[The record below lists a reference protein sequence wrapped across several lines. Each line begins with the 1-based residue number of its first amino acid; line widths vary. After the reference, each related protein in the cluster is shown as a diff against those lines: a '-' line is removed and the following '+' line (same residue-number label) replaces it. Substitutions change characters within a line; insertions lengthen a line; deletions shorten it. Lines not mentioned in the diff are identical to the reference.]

1 LSGRPAVNDP
11 RNNDRLSKGV
21 AVKRSAK
28 TRLIEVGALLAA
40 FTVAVEGAAAASTT
54 QARVAHSAGATKAAT
69 LTAHSSR
76 YGKILF
82 DGRGRVLYLFARDR
96 GGRSSCSGACAK
108 AWPPLLTKGAP
119 RALSGVNAN
128 VLGTTRRGNGTLQVT
143 YAKHPLYY
151 FKGDTKPGQIKCQN
165 VSNFGGLWL
174 VVAPSGKPVR

>member
-1 LSGRPAVNDP
+1 MKHVAKRRVIGLS
-11 RNNDRLSKGV
+11 
-21 AVKRSAK
+21 
-28 TRLIEVGALLAA
+28 ALLAA
-40 FTVAVEGAAAASTT
+40 FTVVGAGAAAASTM
-54 QARVAHSAGATKAAT
+54 QATVAHSAGATKAAT

-76 YGKILF
+76 YGRILF

-108 AWPPLLTKGAP
+108 AWPPFLTKGAP
-119 RALSGVNAN
+119 RTLSGVNAKL
-128 VLGTTRRGNGTLQVT
+128 LGTTRRSDGTLQVT

-151 FKGDTKPGQIKCQN
+151 FKEDTKPGQIKCQN

>member
-1 LSGRPAVNDP
+1 MKHVARRRVI
-11 RNNDRLSKGV
+11 GV
-21 AVKRSAK
+21 S
-28 TRLIEVGALLAA
+28 ALLAA
-40 FTVAVEGAAAASTT
+40 FTVAGAGAGAASTT
-54 QARVAHSAGATKAAT
+54 QAAVAYSAGATKAAT
-69 LTAHSSR
+69 LTALSSR

-108 AWPPLLTKGAP
+108 AWPPFLTKGAP
-119 RALSGVNAN
+119 RALAGVNAKL
-128 VLGTTRRGNGTLQVT
+128 LGTTRRGNGTLQVT

-151 FKGDTKPGQIKCQN
+151 FKEDTKPGQIKCQN

>member
-1 LSGRPAVNDP
+1 M
-11 RNNDRLSKGV
+11 
-21 AVKRSAK
+21 KRSTK
-28 TRLIEVGALLAA
+28 TRLIGVSALLAA
-40 FTVAVEGAAAASTT
+40 FTVAVGGAAAASTT
-54 QARVAHSAGATKAAT
+54 QSTAAHSAGATKSAT

-96 GGRSSCSGACAK
+96 GGHSSCSGACAK
-108 AWPPLLTKGAP
+108 AWQPFLTTGAP
-119 RALSGVNAN
+119 RALSGVNAK
-128 VLGTTRRGNGTLQVT
+128 VLGTTTRGNGTLQVT

-151 FKGDTKPGQIKCQN
+151 FKEDTKPGQIKCQN

>member
-1 LSGRPAVNDP
+1 MKHAAKRKVIGLS
-11 RNNDRLSKGV
+11 
-21 AVKRSAK
+21 
-28 TRLIEVGALLAA
+28 ALLAA
-40 FTVAVEGAAAASTT
+40 FTIAGAGAAAASTT
-54 QARVAHSAGATKAAT
+54 QATLAHSAGAAKAAT

-82 DGRGRVLYLFARDR
+82 DGRGRVLYLFARDT
-96 GGRSSCSGACAK
+96 GGRSSCSGACAR
-108 AWPPLLTKGAP
+108 AWPPFLTKGAP
-119 RALSGVNAN
+119 RALSGVNAK

-151 FKGDTKPGQIKCQN
+151 FKEDTKPGQIKCQN

>member
-1 LSGRPAVNDP
+1 MKHVARRRVI
-11 RNNDRLSKGV
+11 GV
-21 AVKRSAK
+21 S
-28 TRLIEVGALLAA
+28 ALLAA
-40 FTVAVEGAAAASTT
+40 FTVAGAGAGAASTT
-54 QARVAHSAGATKAAT
+54 QAAVAYSAGATKAAT
-69 LTAHSSR
+69 LTALSSR

-108 AWPPLLTKGAP
+108 AWPPFLTTGAP
-119 RALSGVNAN
+119 RALAGVNAKL
-128 VLGTTRRGNGTLQVT
+128 LGTTRRGNGTLQVT

-151 FKGDTKPGQIKCQN
+151 FKEDTKPGQIKCQN

>member
-1 LSGRPAVNDP
+1 MK
-11 RNNDRLSKGV
+11 RL
-21 AVKRSAK
+21 AK
-28 TRLIEVGALLAA
+28 TRLIGVSALLAA
-40 FTVAVEGAAAASTT
+40 FTVADAGAAAASRTQTT
-54 QARVAHSAGATKAAT
+54 VAHAAGATRAAT

-76 YGKILF
+76 YGRILF

-108 AWPPLLTKGAP
+108 AWPPFLTKGAP
-119 RALSGVNAN
+119 RTLSGVNAKL
-128 VLGTTRRGNGTLQVT
+128 LGTTRRSNGTVQVT

-151 FKGDTKPGQIKCQN
+151 FKEDTKPGQIKCQN